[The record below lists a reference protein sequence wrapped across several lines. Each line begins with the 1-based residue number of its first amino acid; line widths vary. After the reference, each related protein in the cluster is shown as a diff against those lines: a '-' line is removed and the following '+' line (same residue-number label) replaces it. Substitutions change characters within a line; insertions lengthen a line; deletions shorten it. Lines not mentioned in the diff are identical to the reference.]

1 MQEKMP
7 KPEETAASSE
17 GTNDRAQ
24 DSAAGRVPET
34 TCRLEDDASV
44 GGCRACGT
52 DADDFDYMVTPFP
65 EHISKHLF
73 FNSLYLPWVLL
84 GLALAA
90 IRVSAMAICGEESGR
105 FALNI
110 AYGLLPGLL
119 AVLIIAYSKQTER
132 TTIVFCNMADE
143 SQRGQ
148 VIEAYEKLVRRA
160 FDNRGMMVMGAI
172 FVALFW
178 SGLEDRQIYPTPSHN
193 ILHREILRDRTL
205 VTVGKTWERPPRSNE
220 EVAPGTSGEPT
231 KVSTWGWVELPLGKV
246 LRLARDENL
255 KEQEDKKQGPGNYTE
270 ITLPPQEAYD
280 PLPPEPTFD
289 ENIDDATFREK
300 QRIDPE
306 WSSHSPLLKQMRENQ
321 DETRVPI
328 KQDTS
333 PEGLREKREQTER
346 EEKAKWEQRRA
357 AMLPGPLRFLY
368 LKMTPA
374 ERWSLSQDTYKMVM
388 LPLLFM
394 SGAMLWCL
402 GGITWLTWSL
412 GRRLKKG
419 EKNIWQS
426 IEIGVHPR
434 LSRSVRDVGKNL
446 WFVAVIT
453 GAMYT
458 VIVICMFFARADA
471 LSLTISSVFSLV
483 VVTIFIVPQ
492 LNMHRLMV
500 RAKYRKM
507 NCLNSQL
514 NNALNELQHCQD
526 TESIEKA
533 NAILELQ
540 KGLGDCCEWPYD
552 FNSLAMVVGS
562 VIIPVLMAI
571 FTLYEHFK

>member
-1 MQEKMP
+1 MQEKMS
-7 KPEETAASSE
+7 KPEETAVSSE
-17 GTNDRAQ
+17 GTNGHARKTDEPDARA
-24 DSAAGRVPET
+24 SEGKR
-34 TCRLEDDASV
+34 S
-44 GGCRACGT
+44 ACGI
-52 DADDFDYMVTPFP
+52 DEDDFDYMVTPFP
-65 EHISKHLF
+65 EFIGKHLF
-73 FNSLYLPWVLL
+73 FNRLYLPWVAFS
-84 GLALAA
+84 LALAA

-110 AYGLLPGLL
+110 VYALLPGLL
-119 AVLIIAYSKQTER
+119 AILIIAYSKQTER
-132 TTIVFCNMADE
+132 ATIVFCNMAADN
-143 SQRGQ
+143 QRDK

-160 FDNRGMMVMGAI
+160 FDNRGMVVMGVI

-178 SGLEDRQIYPTPSHN
+178 PGIEDRQIYPTPSHN

-205 VTVGKTWERPPRSNE
+205 VTVGKTWERTPQADN
-220 EVAPGTSGEPT
+220 SGPT
-231 KVSTWGWVELPLGKV
+231 TPAESGRVSTWGWVELPLGKV

-255 KEQEDKKQGPGNYTE
+255 AEQDSRKQRPGNYAE
-270 ITLPPQEAYD
+270 ITLPPQDIYD
-280 PLPPEPTFD
+280 PLPPDPTFD
-289 ENIDDATFREK
+289 ENIDDATYKKK

-306 WSSHSPLLKQMRENQ
+306 WSNHSPRLKRMSEYKDKGRP
-321 DETRVPI
+321 PI
-328 KQDTS
+328 VRDTS
-333 PEGLREKREQTER
+333 PEGLRREREKTER
-346 EEKAKWEQRRA
+346 EEKDEWEKRRA
-357 AMLPGPLRFLY
+357 DQLPGPLRFVY
-368 LKMTPA
+368 QRKSPA
-374 ERWSLSQDTYKMVM
+374 QRWLLSQKTYKMVM

-412 GRRLKKG
+412 GRKQKRG
-419 EKNIWQS
+419 EKNIWQT
-426 IEIGVHPR
+426 IEIGIHPR

-446 WFVAVIT
+446 WLVAVIT
-453 GAMYT
+453 GAIYT

-471 LSLTISSVFSLV
+471 LSLTISSIFSLV

-500 RAKYRKM
+500 RSKYRKM
-507 NCLNSQL
+507 CDLNFQL
-514 NNALNELQHCQD
+514 DNALNELKDNQD
-526 TESIEKA
+526 AESIEKA

-552 FNSLAMVVGS
+552 FSSLAMVVGS